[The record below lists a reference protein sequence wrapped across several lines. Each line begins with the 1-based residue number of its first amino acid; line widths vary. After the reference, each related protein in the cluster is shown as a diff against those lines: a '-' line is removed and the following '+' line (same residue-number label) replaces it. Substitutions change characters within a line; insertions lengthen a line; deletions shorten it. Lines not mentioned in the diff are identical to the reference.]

1 MSAALRKMLQSDE
14 KRKQLT
20 RALLENDLFTK
31 RDPEEVF
38 ELVHETFDY
47 IRTQTSLKIN
57 GLGKAEFIQRV
68 ISTNAAI
75 QNRSARLSAAGV
87 DVDRMIGHL
96 TRSLAAM
103 DAYLLFTYKQTFKSA
118 GYADTSAREFISSS
132 VCLKFRER
140 LSVLQECKRAIDSA
154 IKRCSDM
161 HFSLRD
167 SREAYSMYLTQGD
180 RVL

>member
-1 MSAALRKMLQSDE
+1 
-14 KRKQLT
+14 
-20 RALLENDLFTK
+20 
-31 RDPEEVF
+31 
-38 ELVHETFDY
+38 
-47 IRTQTSLKIN
+47 
-57 GLGKAEFIQRV
+57 
-68 ISTNAAI
+68 
-75 QNRSARLSAAGV
+75 
-87 DVDRMIGHL
+87 MIGHL